1 MKMKQV
7 HTLVLGA
14 GISGLSYA
22 NFCKE
27 PYLIVE
33 KELSPGGYAEHFMK
47 ERTIFGIILDIF
59 FILHSRS

>member
-1 MKMKQV
+1 MKQV

-33 KELSPGGYAEHFMK
+33 KELSPGGGMQN
-47 ERTIFGIILDIF
+47 IL
-59 FILHSRS
+59 

>member
-1 MKMKQV
+1 MKQV

-33 KELSPGGYAEHFMK
+33 KELSPGGMQN
-47 ERTIFGIILDIF
+47 IL
-59 FILHSRS
+59 